1 PGTSS
6 AGTSSAGTSSAGAP
20 AAAASTAAAALSE
33 CGRRAQHQD
42 RGRRRTAKEF
52 RHVPSL
58 SFLSDRPGVAAR
70 DATAALGKPFPADA
84 IRLFVQSNRG
94 DVQMDTVTSA
104 RNPKRNR

>member
-1 PGTSS
+1 
-6 AGTSSAGTSSAGAP
+6 
-20 AAAASTAAAALSE
+20 LSE

-58 SFLSDRPGVAAR
+58 SFLSDRPGAEAR

-84 IRLFVQSNRG
+84 IRLFVQSNR
-94 DVQMDTVTSA
+94 DDARTDTVAAAGS
-104 RNPKRNR
+104 PERNR